1 MSGFGRG
8 LPRLPPE
15 YPLNGLRVPW
25 LDAEPPQQTAHDP
38 RRIESRD
45 DGVLLEVTRNASMEG
60 CCKTINGI
68 LVHGCTMNK
77 IRNGVHLS
85 RNVEMTR
92 HVARKISSNS
102 LALACLS
109 NKVTE

>member
-25 LDAEPPQQTAHDP
+25 LDAEPPQQTAHGP

-45 DGVLLEVTRNASMEG
+45 DGVLLEVTR
-60 CCKTINGI
+60 
-68 LVHGCTMNK
+68 
-77 IRNGVHLS
+77 
-85 RNVEMTR
+85 TR
-92 HVARKISSNS
+92 QWKVVARQLMVS
-102 LALACLS
+102 LFMG
-109 NKVTE
+109 VQ